1 MKTFTKGILCA
12 AASFLVAGA
21 VLTGIGKW
29 MGAEF
34 DKEDFWKETMTEQRA
49 SFEQIT
55 NLEIDVG
62 QGEIEILPCG
72 GTQILATVSGRKEK
86 TKMYTENKTLKI
98 QKNGMD
104 TTKIQIQVPKDT
116 VFDQVS
122 MENGVG
128 KISASDI
135 HCQNLN
141 MECGVGKIS
150 ASNMQCENLN
160 VQLGVGEISYSGEVT
175 KASIENGIGTMK
187 LDLTG
192 EKSWYSWDTECGI
205 GQIRIDGKSVLEGMG
220 RESKVQGQGDTRK
233 KLDLECGIGKI
244 EISFKEKS

>member
-128 KISASDI
+128 KF
-135 HCQNLN
+135 L
-141 MECGVGKIS
+141 
-150 ASNMQCENLN
+150 L
-160 VQLGVGEISYSGEVT
+160 
-175 KASIENGIGTMK
+175 
-187 LDLTG
+187 
-192 EKSWYSWDTECGI
+192 
-205 GQIRIDGKSVLEGMG
+205 
-220 RESKVQGQGDTRK
+220 
-233 KLDLECGIGKI
+233 
-244 EISFKEKS
+244 

>member
-1 MKTFTKGILCA
+1 MKTITKGILCA
-12 AASFLVAGA
+12 AASFFAAGA

-34 DKEDFWKETMTEQRA
+34 DKEEFWKETMTEQRA

-55 NLEIDVG
+55 NLEIDVE
-62 QGEIEILPCG
+62 QGEIEILPCS
-72 GTQILATVSGRKEK
+72 GTQILVTVSGRKEK

-128 KISASDI
+128 KISAS
-135 HCQNLN
+135 
-141 MECGVGKIS
+141 
-150 ASNMQCENLN
+150 NMQCENLD

-175 KASIENGIGTMK
+175 NKASLENGIGTMK

-244 EISFKEKS
+244 EISFKEES

>member
-135 HCQNLN
+135 HCQNSTWNVVWEKFLPQIYN
-141 MECGVGKIS
+141 VKIWMCSLVS
-150 ASNMQCENLN
+150 ARFP
-160 VQLGVGEISYSGEVT
+160 IP
-175 KASIENGIGTMK
+175 
-187 LDLTG
+187 
-192 EKSWYSWDTECGI
+192 EK
-205 GQIRIDGKSVLEGMG
+205 
-220 RESKVQGQGDTRK
+220 
-233 KLDLECGIGKI
+233 
-244 EISFKEKS
+244 

>member
-1 MKTFTKGILCA
+1 
-12 AASFLVAGA
+12 
-21 VLTGIGKW
+21 
-29 MGAEF
+29 
-34 DKEDFWKETMTEQRA
+34 
-49 SFEQIT
+49 
-55 NLEIDVG
+55 
-62 QGEIEILPCG
+62 
-72 GTQILATVSGRKEK
+72 
-86 TKMYTENKTLKI
+86 
-98 QKNGMD
+98 
-104 TTKIQIQVPKDT
+104 
-116 VFDQVS
+116 
-122 MENGVG
+122 
-128 KISASDI
+128 
-135 HCQNLN
+135 

-150 ASNMQCENLN
+150 ASNMQCENLD